1 MLGKAATDGNPEM
14 KIKVALF
21 SAKIDLT
28 LDRRVGNYFRNLVDS
43 LVLNL

>member
-21 SAKIDLT
+21 SGKLALA
-28 LDRRVGNYFRNLVDS
+28 LDKRVGSYFKNVVDS